1 MQDLPRMQRTMPTGA
16 LMKAAGWMLAALL
29 AGAPPATEAA
39 DAPLPVVAAVD
50 LDRYAGK
57 WHEIARYPNRF
68 QRMCADNIT
77 ADYQRNADG
86 TINVVNECRKID
98 GTRERAE
105 GIARVVAPAR
115 LKVRFAPAWLSWL
128 PLVWGDYWVID
139 LDPDYRYAIVGE
151 PSREYLWILAREPAL
166 DDETW
171 HALYGKLA
179 RLGYDTDRL
188 VRNPGTTR

>member
-1 MQDLPRMQRTMPTGA
+1 MINRI
-16 LMKAAGWMLAALL
+16 AGWMLAGALALGSAL
-29 AGAPPATEAA
+29 AAAA

-68 QRMCADNIT
+68 ERMCVADVT
-77 ADYQRNADG
+77 ATYTRNADG
-86 TINVVNECRKID
+86 TIAVVNDCRKAD
-98 GTRERAE
+98 GTRERAD
-105 GIARVVAPAR
+105 GLARVVQAPAK
-115 LKVRFAPAWLSWL
+115 LQVRFAPAWLSWL
-128 PLVWGDYWVID
+128 PLVWGDYWIVD
-139 LDPDYRYAIVGE
+139 LDPDYRYVIVGE

-171 HALYGKLA
+171 HTLYGKLP
-179 RLGYDTDRL
+179 RLGYDPDKL